1 MFQTWLKNSY
11 LWNHWNNGFS
21 NKEDNYGNNCFN
33 TSFDKKQWDHDIS
46 SCIKIGKK
54 KILLKAQSCHSNIAC
69 EALMPYFFFKFI
81 PTDTNQQMIDFTL
94 NERAANGEWLTDLN
108 FLSLFDLFCNVHHER
123 LIGSCHLP
131 CQPWV

>member
-1 MFQTWLKNSY
+1 M
-11 LWNHWNNGFS
+11 
-21 NKEDNYGNNCFN
+21 
-33 TSFDKKQWDHDIS
+33 
-46 SCIKIGKK
+46 
-54 KILLKAQSCHSNIAC
+54 LKAELYHSNIAGK
-69 EALMPYFFFKFI
+69 ALMPYFFFFKFI

-131 CQPWV
+131 CQPWVKERSKIKLADSSI

>member
-1 MFQTWLKNSY
+1 
-11 LWNHWNNGFS
+11 
-21 NKEDNYGNNCFN
+21 
-33 TSFDKKQWDHDIS
+33 
-46 SCIKIGKK
+46 
-54 KILLKAQSCHSNIAC
+54 
-69 EALMPYFFFKFI
+69 MPYFFFKFI

-131 CQPWV
+131 CQPWVKERSKIKLADSSI